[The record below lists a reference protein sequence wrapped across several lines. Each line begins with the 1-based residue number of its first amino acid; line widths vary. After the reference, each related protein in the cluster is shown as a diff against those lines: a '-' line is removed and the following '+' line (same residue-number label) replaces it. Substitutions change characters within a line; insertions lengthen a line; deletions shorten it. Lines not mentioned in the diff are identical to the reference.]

1 MISNDLI
8 YVQLI
13 YQKKI
18 ERVEQEKKKKD
29 FLKQQ
34 LKVPNLLKLSIFQK
48 EDIKHQME

>member
-1 MISNDLI
+1 M
-8 YVQLI
+8 QLI

-18 ERVEQEKKKKD
+18 ERVKQKKKKKD

-34 LKVPNLLKLSIFQK
+34 LKVPNLLKLSNFQE